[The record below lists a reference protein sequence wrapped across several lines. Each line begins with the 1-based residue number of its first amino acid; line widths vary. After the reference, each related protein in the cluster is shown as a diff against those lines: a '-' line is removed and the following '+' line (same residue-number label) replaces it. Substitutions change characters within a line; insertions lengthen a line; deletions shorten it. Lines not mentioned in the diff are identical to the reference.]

1 MNPSEICII
10 LSYDS
15 NYQAIAN
22 VSTKNVE
29 NYCRLH
35 GYSFLVDKQENIDND
50 RGAQWHKIKISLETL
65 QNSNY
70 KWVFF
75 LDADC
80 LIMNPSVKLESLLD
94 DKYSFIVP
102 AHNTKA
108 IDTPVINSQGT
119 ETVITS
125 QFIVQNTDIGK
136 EILQDIW
143 DAPDWPENMH
153 LNTFDYEQRQARI
166 TINKEKFKEHCNVI
180 EEKLLNRFWIINS
193 PHMIFSN
200 PYANNNVWQIGDFIV
215 HVTGYPLPKRAEL
228 MSDLY
233 YFVGGSIG
241 GWRYQKNSIS
251 FSPLKD
257 LEQTTIKL
265 YDRDGNLLV
274 YYDFA
279 NLEAKLVYCLFFDNQ
294 NKLDEIIIKSFDS
307 NSKIIGEILL
317 VLN

>member
-1 MNPSEICII
+1 
-10 LSYDS
+10 
-15 NYQAIAN
+15 
-22 VSTKNVE
+22 
-29 NYCRLH
+29 
-35 GYSFLVDKQENIDND
+35 
-50 RGAQWHKIKISLETL
+50 
-65 QNSNY
+65 
-70 KWVFF
+70 
-75 LDADC
+75 
-80 LIMNPSVKLESLLD
+80 
-94 DKYSFIVP
+94 
-102 AHNTKA
+102 
-108 IDTPVINSQGT
+108 
-119 ETVITS
+119 
-125 QFIVQNTDIGK
+125 
-136 EILQDIW
+136 
-143 DAPDWPENMH
+143 
-153 LNTFDYEQRQARI
+153 
-166 TINKEKFKEHCNVI
+166 
-180 EEKLLNRFWIINS
+180 
-193 PHMIFSN
+193 MIFSN